1 MCRDELSGV
10 VARPMSKRCWSR
22 WKWWWGVNEM
32 PSPFPCSPVIR
43 ECSWKKT
50 QIEKKNFIINSPD
63 TDVFVVGYYQFTSI
77 LITLKKLWL
86 KTNTGVN
93 KRYVAIY
100 ETANHFRSSMLE
112 SLLAL
117 HAVTGCDS
125 VSRFS
130 EIGKETALTTLKS
143 KLSDL
148 MEI

>member
-1 MCRDELSGV
+1 M
-10 VARPMSKRCWSR
+10 
-22 WKWWWGVNEM
+22 
-32 PSPFPCSPVIR
+32 
-43 ECSWKKT
+43 
-50 QIEKKNFIINSPD
+50 
-63 TDVFVVGYYQFTSI
+63 VGYYQFTSI
-77 LITLKKLWL
+77 LITLEKLWL

-117 HAVTGCDS
+117 HTITGCDS

-130 EIGKETALTTLKS
+130 EIGKETSLTTLKS
-143 KLSDL
+143 KLNDL